1 MPVQYFLLQE
11 YLANFPDLKLS
22 RAQFEEVLFILRS
35 KANYRHPLKNGYFLN
50 KNYQYFEIFKILP
63 ETDENKEELV
73 IESEGIFEFGKAIF
87 SLEQE
92 LSDADQLLYVEKE
105 KSIRLRYRKPGD
117 KLFIRGIHKKL
128 RRFFI
133 DEKISKDQRKDAII
147 IEQNKKILGVANL
160 VTSDLSKSLKND
172 IMKAKLYIKMKE

>member
-1 MPVQYFLLQE
+1 M
-11 YLANFPDLKLS
+11 
-22 RAQFEEVLFILRS
+22 
-35 KANYRHPLKNGYFLN
+35 
-50 KNYQYFEIFKILP
+50 
-63 ETDENKEELV
+63 
-73 IESEGIFEFGKAIF
+73 IESEGIVEFGKAIF

-92 LSDADQLLYVEKE
+92 LPDADQLFYVDKE
-105 KSIRLRYRKPGD
+105 GPIRIRYRKPGD
-117 KLFIRGIHKKL
+117 KVLIRGIHKKL

-133 DEKISKDQRKDAII
+133 DEKISKDQRQDAII